1 MRRSQSF
8 QNKLILLF
16 LFSIILPISILSSCL
31 AFYLQNRIQKEN
43 ETYFST
49 TLYEIS
55 SNMSTYFSDL
65 QRMAL
70 TPYIYDDI
78 INFYTAVDNAQ
89 YTEEGPA
96 NYRIGS
102 YRQNYIFCMQRLM
115 ITSRDDILSI
125 SFMPKNPK
133 NQMILTTS
141 RNRDLLETADYRY
154 NDQYWF
160 ADGFLLDEPF
170 RYSITDPLPFMN
182 TQSEVIA
189 TFHTVKNI
197 NTKRKLGI
205 LRIDS
210 SLAPIRGMFDS
221 VKLTPHSGFIIVD
234 QNRKPIYHEGYLDDE
249 AVPYLL
255 REGAKIRTSG
265 DTYLRY
271 QRSIK
276 GMPWTLVFLS
286 SYHDNMKSIL
296 LIWILAA
303 ILGVLTIIAG
313 CLFFRKN
320 SQKTTIVLN
329 SILSAMESAS
339 NGNLDIHIPEELM
352 ARNDFYVA
360 DEFTMIGEHLNEMIH
375 QLDLYIQR
383 SYKNEIQR
391 QEAEYRAL
399 QSQINPHF
407 LYNTLNC
414 FVSLN
419 RLGMKKE
426 LEAGIL
432 QLTHIFRYT
441 CSNSKTTTVAQ
452 ELQFCTQYCEL
463 MKLRFDERITYVCEC
478 AEATREI
485 EIPRLL
491 IQPFVENAMK
501 HGMDP
506 DGRSITIWT
515 AACIDHGT
523 LVLSIKNN
531 GIPIDLDTLRAS
543 EHVGIMNVEN
553 RLKIFDPDAR
563 LDITLEDGITSF
575 TVYIPMKGGGTT
587 DISAE

>member
-8 QNKLILLF
+8 QNKLVLLF

-31 AFYLQNRIQKEN
+31 AYYLQKRILKEN

-55 SNMSTYFSDL
+55 SNMGTYFSDL
-65 QRMAL
+65 QHMSL

-89 YTEEGPA
+89 YTKEGPA
-96 NYRIGS
+96 NYRVES

-133 NQMILTTS
+133 NPLILTTS
-141 RNRDLLETADYRY
+141 RNRDLLETSDYRY

-170 RYSITDPLPFMN
+170 RYSITEPLPFIS

-197 NTKRKLGI
+197 YTKRKLGV

-210 SLAPIRGMFDS
+210 SLAPIQGMFDS
-221 VKLTPHSGFIIVD
+221 VELTPHSGFIIVD
-234 QNRKPIYHEGYLDDE
+234 QDGKPIYHEGYLDE
-249 AVPYLL
+249 ETIPYLL
-255 REGAKIRTSG
+255 GEDSNIQTSS

-286 SYHDNMKSIL
+286 SHHDSMQSIL
-296 LIWILAA
+296 LIWTLAA
-303 ILGVLTIIAG
+303 ILSVLTIIAG

-320 SQKTTIVLN
+320 SQKTTVVLN
-329 SILSAMESAS
+329 SILSAMTSAS
-339 NGNLDIHIPEELM
+339 KGDLDVHIPEELISKG
-352 ARNDFYVA
+352 DFYVA

-383 SYKNEIQR
+383 SYKYEIQR

-426 LEAGIL
+426 LEEGIL

-441 CSNSKTTTVAQ
+441 CSNQKMTTVAQ
-452 ELQFCTQYCEL
+452 ELQFCTEYCDL
-463 MKLRFDERITYVCEC
+463 MKLRFDERVSYVCSC
-478 AEATREI
+478 AEDASDI

-506 DGRSITIWT
+506 DGRSVTIWT
-515 AACIDHGT
+515 DACIDHGT
-523 LVLSIKNN
+523 LVLTIKNN
-531 GIPIDLDTLRAS
+531 GIPIDLAALRAS
-543 EHVGIMNVEN
+543 EHVGITNVEN
-553 RLKIFDPDAR
+553 RLKIFHPEAQ
-563 LDITLEDGITSF
+563 LDIALEDGITRF
-575 TVYIPMKGGGTT
+575 TINIPMSNA
-587 DISAE
+587 DAPI